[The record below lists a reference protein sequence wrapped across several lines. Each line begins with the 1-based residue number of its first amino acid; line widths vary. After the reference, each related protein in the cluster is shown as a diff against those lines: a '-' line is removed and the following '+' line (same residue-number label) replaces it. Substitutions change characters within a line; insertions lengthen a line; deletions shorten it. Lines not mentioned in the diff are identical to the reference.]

1 MTNEMMNRNDDL
13 FNPMNFFNE
22 VGNLG
27 RDMFN
32 GSDSPMKTDVV
43 EHDKDYV
50 VTAEM
55 PGFKKDDIH
64 VDYRDDTL
72 RISGT
77 SNTDQD
83 TKDDQGRVLRQERSS
98 QNVSRAFYLPNID
111 LKQVNAKYNEGILTL
126 TLPKETEAEDHH
138 KISID

>member
-27 RDMFN
+27 RDLFN
-32 GSDSPMKTDVV
+32 GTDNPMKTDVV
-43 EHDKDYV
+43 EHDKDYQ

-55 PGFKKDDIH
+55 PGFKKNDIQ

-77 SNTDQD
+77 SNVDES
-83 TKDDQGRVLRQERSS
+83 TKDDKGRVLRQERSS

-111 LKQVNAKYNEGILTL
+111 LKHVNAKYDNGILTL

>member
-1 MTNEMMNRNDDL
+1 MTNEMMNRNEDL
-13 FNPMNFFNE
+13 FNPLNFFNE

-27 RDMFN
+27 RDLFN
-32 GSDSPMKTDVV
+32 GNEAPMKTDVV
-43 EHDKDYV
+43 EKDQAYE

-55 PGFKKDDIH
+55 PGFKKEDIH

-77 SNTDQD
+77 SEVNHD

-111 LKQVNAKYNEGILTL
+111 LKQVSAKYDNGILNL
-126 TLPKETEAEDHH
+126 TLPKETTSEDTH

>member
-1 MTNEMMNRNDDL
+1 MMTNEMMNRNNDL

-27 RDMFN
+27 HDFFAADN
-32 GSDSPMKTDVV
+32 PMKTDVV

-72 RISGT
+72 RISG
-77 SNTDQD
+77 SVDVNQS
-83 TKDDQGRVLRQERSS
+83 TKDDQGRILRQERSS

-111 LKQVNAKYNEGILTL
+111 LDNVNATYDDGILTL
-126 TLPKETEAEDHH
+126 TLPKQAESANNH
-138 KISID
+138 KISIN

>member
-1 MTNEMMNRNDDL
+1 MTNDMMNRNDDL

-27 RDMFN
+27 RDLFN
-32 GSDSPMKTDVV
+32 GTDTPMKTDVV
-43 EHDKDYV
+43 EHDHDYQ

-55 PGFKKDDIH
+55 PGFNKQDIH

-77 SNTDQD
+77 MKADQ
-83 TKDDQGRVLRQERSS
+83 TAKDDQGRVLRHERSS

-111 LKQVNAKYNEGILTL
+111 LKQVSAKYEQGILTL
-126 TLPKETEAEDHH
+126 TLPKETESNDSHR
-138 KISID
+138 INID

>member
-1 MTNEMMNRNDDL
+1 MTNDMMNRNDNL

-27 RDMFN
+27 RDLFN
-32 GSDSPMKTDVV
+32 GNDNPMKTDVV
-43 EHDKDYV
+43 EHDQDYV

-55 PGFKKDDIH
+55 PGFNKEDIH

-77 SNTDQD
+77 TKTSQD
-83 TKDDQGRVLRQERSS
+83 TKDNDGRILRQERSS
-98 QNVSRAFYLPNID
+98 QNVARAFYLPNID
-111 LKQVNAKYNEGILTL
+111 LKQVSAKYDQGILTL
-126 TLPKETEAEDHH
+126 TLPKETDKDNNH